1 MREVDSIRKGNCLKI
16 PRSTSIIEDFEAEGP
31 VSSLITTS
39 HDRPEFKKYEAFA
52 SHRLIEDF
60 RRGVQGAFAVSTM
73 LRDDKIKD
81 SFDEG
86 DTKAVVSRSEEE
98 DFALHALLNILRQ
111 IDRRLLDVLKMIS
124 EDLDDDIP
132 YAGTSCKDWLQNS
145 IISTNK
151 AMRQRSLASS
161 TSINFM
167 L

>member
-1 MREVDSIRKGNCLKI
+1 
-16 PRSTSIIEDFEAEGP
+16 
-31 VSSLITTS
+31 
-39 HDRPEFKKYEAFA
+39 
-52 SHRLIEDF
+52 
-60 RRGVQGAFAVSTM
+60 M

-81 SFDEG
+81 TFDEG
-86 DTKAVVSRSEEE
+86 DVKVAVSRAEEE

-111 IDRRLLDVLKMIS
+111 IDRRLLDLLKMLS
-124 EDLDDDIP
+124 EDLDDDVP
-132 YAGTSCKDWLQNS
+132 YASSSCKDWLQNS

>member
-1 MREVDSIRKGNCLKI
+1 MALLI
-16 PRSTSIIEDFEAEGP
+16 
-31 VSSLITTS
+31 SSS
-39 HDRPEFKKYEAFA
+39 HDRPEFQKYEAFA
-52 SHRLIEDF
+52 SHLLLEEF

-81 SFDEG
+81 TFDEG
-86 DTKAVVSRSEEE
+86 DVKVAVSRAEEE

-111 IDRRLLDVLKMIS
+111 IDRRLLDLLKMLS
-124 EDLDDDIP
+124 EDLDDDVP
-132 YAGTSCKDWLQNS
+132 YASSSCKDWLQNS